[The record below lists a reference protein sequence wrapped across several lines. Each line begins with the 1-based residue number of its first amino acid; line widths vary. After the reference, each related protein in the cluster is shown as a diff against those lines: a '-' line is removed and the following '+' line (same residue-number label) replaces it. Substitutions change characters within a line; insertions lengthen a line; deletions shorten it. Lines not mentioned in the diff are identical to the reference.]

1 MSANKFAPLVEDG
14 IDCATLVF
22 PIRSPRGRLQ
32 RTALS
37 RKLAINYFVF
47 IVYVCK

>member
-22 PIRSPRGRLQ
+22 PIRSPRRLFQ
-32 RTALS
+32 RTAL
-37 RKLAINYFVF
+37 RKKLAINHFVF
-47 IVYVCK
+47 ILYVCK